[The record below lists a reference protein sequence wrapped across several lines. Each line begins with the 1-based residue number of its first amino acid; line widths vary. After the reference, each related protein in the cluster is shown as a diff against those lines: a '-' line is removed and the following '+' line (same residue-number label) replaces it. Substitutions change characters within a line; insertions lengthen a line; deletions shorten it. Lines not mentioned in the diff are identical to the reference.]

1 MDYLHMDPR
10 AFWEN
15 RALAL
20 SPVSQGSKL
29 RGSTGGGPGIG
40 KAEDVSENGIIS
52 RKRGAKLMA

>member
-1 MDYLHMDPR
+1 MDPR

-29 RGSTGGGPGIG
+29 RGSTGGGSGIG